1 MLDKS
6 IPQVRRSMQVR
17 RKHMQHL
24 VYESILRMSV
34 KTDRLVARL
43 ARRTVT
49 ADADRKGY
57 T

>member
-1 MLDKS
+1 MLDKPIS
-6 IPQVRRSMQVR
+6 QVRRSMQVR

-24 VYESILRMSV
+24 VYESILRMSM

-49 ADADRKGY
+49 AGADRKGY